1 MINII
6 IKNVYN
12 EKFEIYIS
20 ENSSI
25 LELNQY
31 ISYTLNI
38 PKKSFRLL
46 YNGYP
51 INDDNTVIGYNIKD
65 GSIIHILRVIY

>member
-25 LELNQY
+25 SELIQY

-38 PKKSFRLL
+38 PRESFRLL
-46 YNGYP
+46 FSGYP
-51 INDDNTVIGYNIKD
+51 LNNDKTIKENNIAE

>member
-25 LELNQY
+25 LELTQY

-46 YNGYP
+46 YNGYS

>member
-6 IKNVYN
+6 IKNIYN

-25 LELNQY
+25 SELIQY

-38 PKKSFRLL
+38 PRESFRLL
-46 YNGYP
+46 FSGQPLSNDKT
-51 INDDNTVIGYNIKD
+51 INENNIVE

>member
-25 LELNQY
+25 SELNQY

-51 INDDNTVIGYNIKD
+51 INDDNIKD
-65 GSIIHILRVIY
+65 GSIIHMLRVIY